1 MSIAGGADGGDSTPA
16 AKDRYAGLATLL
28 RTRRE
33 TLGVSRRDLAAATG
47 LSYPYIAQLEG
58 GYRAPSVTT
67 ARRLADALRLPVEE
81 IVHAA
86 GEGTTTA
93 PSLPAPALHVTVRDE
108 RWLANPAYAPG
119 IGEVVYDAEE
129 LAPPAASTD
138 APSLTAPAQT
148 APAPPQPPAA
158 STVLPPAAAAIPA
171 PAPLPPSV
179 ARPTAAVPPPAAAV
193 PTPVAAPPPAAAVPP
208 PVDAPASQVR
218 TPPSKPRHGFV
229 GRRRRAPEPSGAS
242 GATATQPAPGLTTGP
257 TLGLT
262 PETATGSTADP
273 VTATAEQITALLR
286 SLPAA
291 DRLDALATAQRDVM
305 AEIVEDR
312 IQGSR
317 PSEA

>member
-1 MSIAGGADGGDSTPA
+1 MSIASGADGGDNTPA

-28 RTRRE
+28 RSRRE
-33 TLGVSRRDLAAATG
+33 SLGISRRDLAAATG

-108 RWLANPAYAPG
+108 RWLANPTYAPG
-119 IGEVVYDAEE
+119 IGGVAYSAEE
-129 LAPPAASTD
+129 LA
-138 APSLTAPAQT
+138 
-148 APAPPQPPAA
+148 
-158 STVLPPAAAAIPA
+158 LP
-171 PAPLPPSV
+171 
-179 ARPTAAVPPPAAAV
+179 
-193 PTPVAAPPPAAAVPP
+193 AAPPPGAAVPP
-208 PVDAPASQVR
+208 PVVAPAPVAAEPPPVAAPAPAAAPAPPVR
-218 TPPSKPRHGFV
+218 SAPSKARHGFV
-229 GRRRRAPEPSGAS
+229 GRRRRAPEPGVS
-242 GATATQPAPGLTTGP
+242 GATTTHPVPSLTTGP
-257 TLGLT
+257 TPGIT
-262 PETATGSTADP
+262 TGPAADP
-273 VTATAEQITALLR
+273 VTATAEQITALVR

-291 DRLDALATAQRDVM
+291 DRLDALAAAQRDVM